1 MAEAGVPVSEVAQ
14 YLGHTNKRIT
24 ESTSA
29 RYSPEYLKGAAR
41 ALDVSAA
48 WCYFKH
54 KLGFNVLIEPILC

>member
-14 YLGHTNKRIT
+14 YLGHTNTRIT

-41 ALDVSAA
+41 ALDV
-48 WCYFKH
+48 
-54 KLGFNVLIEPILC
+54 